1 MSDYLYNLVRPGLRT
16 VVTPKI
22 LTVKLTLSE
31 FRYLVRAVD
40 RDHDDLGD
48 QYHGGDRSVLNE
60 RQMAARVAEVLD
72 RVHQEQEVP
81 F

>member
-1 MSDYLYNLVRPGLRT
+1 MSDYLYKLVRPGLRT

-22 LTVKLTLSE
+22 LTVKLTLGE

-48 QYHGGDRSVLNE
+48 QYHGGDRSVLHE
-60 RQMAARVAEVLD
+60 RQTAADVAAVLD